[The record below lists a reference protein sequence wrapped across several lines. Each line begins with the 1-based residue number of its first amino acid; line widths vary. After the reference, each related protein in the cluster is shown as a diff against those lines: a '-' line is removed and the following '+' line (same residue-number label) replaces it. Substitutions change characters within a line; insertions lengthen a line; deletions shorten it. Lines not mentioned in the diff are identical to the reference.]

1 MYRCLVRRTATPT
14 GCCSVAVGRRVR
26 VSGVATHDYS
36 YALSSPR
43 VGPRPGPPRALKH
56 NVKTEKEFFPR
67 TAHFR
72 RRPEQY
78 VGLCPGRAARG
89 TAREC
94 SEFAPVKD
102 VTQTHHAARQIPRAS
117 PSARSTAASAA
128 RLLLSGPS
136 PSRFSTVICISDN
149 IALMGLPRSC
159 RRLSRAPSGMTPT
172 KD

>member
-67 TAHFR
+67 TAYFR

-94 SEFAPVKD
+94 SEFAPVKTSRRHITLRVRFLAPPPPLGVQPQVPLVFSCPD
-102 VTQTHHAARQIPRAS
+102 RARAVSPPSSAS
-117 PSARSTAASAA
+117 PTTLRSWACLARAGDF
-128 RLLLSGPS
+128 RENHRG
-136 PSRFSTVICISDN
+136 
-149 IALMGLPRSC
+149 
-159 RRLSRAPSGMTPT
+159 
-172 KD
+172 